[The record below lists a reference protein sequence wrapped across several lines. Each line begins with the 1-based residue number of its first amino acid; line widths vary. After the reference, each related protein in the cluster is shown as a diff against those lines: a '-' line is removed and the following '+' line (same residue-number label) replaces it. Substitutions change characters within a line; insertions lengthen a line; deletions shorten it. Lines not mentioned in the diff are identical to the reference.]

1 MNYQNWVVGL
11 AMKDQLILI
20 WFGSIKIQRFF
31 YQHFGVQ
38 ADAKNFGGNQV
49 KFSCF
54 LINNIWR
61 IRNKWSF
68 SHMKEAQAWILEA
81 PQSYNWLFH

>member
-38 ADAKNFGGNQV
+38 ADAKNFGG
-49 KFSCF
+49 KS
-54 LINNIWR
+54 
-61 IRNKWSF
+61 S
-68 SHMKEAQAWILEA
+68 
-81 PQSYNWLFH
+81 